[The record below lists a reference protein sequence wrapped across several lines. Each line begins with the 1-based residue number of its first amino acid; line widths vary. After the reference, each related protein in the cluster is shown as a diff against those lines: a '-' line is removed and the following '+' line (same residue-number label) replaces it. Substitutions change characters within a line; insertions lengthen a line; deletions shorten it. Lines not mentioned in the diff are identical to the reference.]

1 MTNTNN
7 VPAGTYDEVIKEVE
21 ESLDSYKLPE
31 YKQIAEE
38 MLRAMKNLEE
48 ARK

>member
-7 VPAGTYDEVIKEVE
+7 VPAGTYTDLIKEVE
-21 ESLDSYKLPE
+21 ESLDSYTIPE
-31 YKQIAEE
+31 YRKIAEE
-38 MLRAMKNLEE
+38 LLQAMKDKEE

>member
-1 MTNTNN
+1 MTNTNS
-7 VPAGTYDEVIKEVE
+7 VPAGTYDEVIKELE
-21 ESLDSYKLPE
+21 ESLDSYTIPE
-31 YKQIAEE
+31 YRDIAEE